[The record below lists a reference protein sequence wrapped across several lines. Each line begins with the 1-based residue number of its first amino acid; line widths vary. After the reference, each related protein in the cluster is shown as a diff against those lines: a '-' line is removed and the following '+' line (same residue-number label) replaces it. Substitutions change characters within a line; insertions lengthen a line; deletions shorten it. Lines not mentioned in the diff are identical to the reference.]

1 MENFNLNKD
10 ILSYKIVLLGDS
22 SVGKSCIMER
32 YVNHNFDE
40 YSEVTIGASFATK
53 DILVKQNKIRFEMW
67 DTAGQE
73 RYKSLTPMY
82 YRNAMG
88 AIVVYDITNKET
100 LINAES
106 WIKKIVKERG
116 EKCKIILV
124 GNKSDLE
131 DKRKVDKKID
141 TQFENIKYIETSA
154 KSGKNI
160 EKIFK
165 TLAEMLDMRNEKTKI
180 NISELKI
187 NKKNKCC

>member
-1 MENFNLNKD
+1 MGEFNLNKD

-32 YVNHNFDE
+32 YVNNNFDE

-100 LINAES
+100 FMNAEH
-106 WIKKIVKERG
+106 WIKKIIKERG
-116 EKCKIILV
+116 GECKIILV

-131 DKRKVDKKID
+131 DQRKVDKKIEK
-141 TQFENIKYIETSA
+141 QFENIKYIETSA

-160 EKIFK
+160 EKIFN
-165 TLAEMLDMRNEKTKI
+165 TLAEMIDTKNQENKI
-180 NISELKI
+180 NISDLKE
-187 NKKNKCC
+187 NKKSKCC

>member
-32 YVNHNFDE
+32 YVNNNFDE

-88 AIVVYDITNKET
+88 AIVVYDITNRET
-100 LINAES
+100 FLNAES
-106 WIKKIVKERG
+106 WIKKIIKERG

-131 DKRKVDKKID
+131 DQRKVDKKIEK
-141 TQFENIKYIETSA
+141 QFENIKYIETSA

-160 EKIFK
+160 EKIFN
-165 TLAEMLDMRNEKTKI
+165 TLAKMIETK
-180 NISELKI
+180 NQ
-187 NKKNKCC
+187 